1 MSGVAE
7 ARERTLILCIDGDD
21 DIGLKA
27 EVETPVVGRDE
38 NVKAATLLL
47 LSDPEEA
54 DANAMFGAVKLY
66 DRLSKEYPDVD
77 YEVATVSGAQ
87 MGGID
92 ADLKMIRELT
102 DVLSSFEPTGVVL
115 VTDGYSDEA
124 LVPIIQSRIPITSIH
139 HVVVKHSERI
149 EETWAVMFRYLKML
163 VEDPYYSRITLGVP
177 GIILVI
183 LGFLLASNQL
193 ENAGMVVTVIMGIV
207 LFVKGFGWD
216 EKLAM
221 IRLRLPPIEQQIT
234 MASMG
239 GGIILLLVGFYQG
252 LSYSTQYIPQP
263 AQPFWDLSFWAQ
275 YIPTLL
281 GAFLMRGIDFI
292 ILGVMVSLIG
302 GLASYYMQR
311 DEKIWQNVVGMIVV
325 FWLRFIII
333 ELAKVLMEPG
343 KTVSLWSPLVFF
355 TIASVTTT
363 IASVV
368 VIYSRFKRI
377 TFR

>member
-115 VTDGYSDEA
+115 VTDGYSDES

-163 VEDPYYSRITLGVP
+163 MEDPYYSRITLGVP

-221 IRLRLPPIEQQIT
+221 IRLRLPPIDQQIT
-234 MASMG
+234 MASTG
-239 GGIILLLVGFYQG
+239 GGIILSLVGFYQG

-325 FWLRFIII
+325 FWLRFIIV

>member
-1 MSGVAE
+1 M
-7 ARERTLILCIDGDD
+7 ILCIDGDD

-115 VTDGYSDEA
+115 VTDGYSDES

-163 VEDPYYSRITLGVP
+163 MEDPYYSRITLGVP

-221 IRLRLPPIEQQIT
+221 IRLRLPPIDQQIT
-234 MASMG
+234 MASTG
-239 GGIILLLVGFYQG
+239 GGIILSLVGFYQG

-325 FWLRFIII
+325 FWLRFIIV